1 MLIPWLEEL
10 EQNNSISKEAAAA
23 IYKDCSDLVEAS
35 FEKTAG
41 DEPEFLSGEEQA
53 DLFRGDTEGLLQY
66 TNTAHTLASKREDKE
81 RLRTIAELERAM
93 AQDQLAAAPIY
104 ERAEKNKA
112 IAERAGAIGAKY
124 NAAAKRLGFVEKG
137 IQTIMGPFGGFVEKG
152 TRPYRL
158 SSKANSTGNFLDR
171 AFHDSDIPKARA
183 RFEEILEIA
192 PSLAQ
197 DPLTMQRV
205 VANTLHSGL
214 SRDEKNYLR
223 QIQVSEGNTLW
234 DMGRINQSMLKGR
247 EGAMKGRLKK
257 ALGKSAAIRADH
269 LATVFEVIHEGIGG
283 NEKVAAGSLDTS
295 IQRVAS
301 TNASKYLKS
310 GLNPTL
316 GNVTA
321 NALKTLALVSSV
333 PLIAGGL
340 SGITR
345 TVMDYKRKKDLDKSL
360 KASYDYAMGGKD
372 DASREL
378 RDNRSKAESAFE
390 SLVHFAP
397 DVATQKGAAKAFL
410 YKMISVGGPDVGI
423 TSGDIKDLTDIQ
435 KNLTNSKGD
444 HPFVAGFGAAGKLTG
459 LSNITSSTISETTK
473 PFTQQSAEMAE
484 AHLSG
489 PGFVN
494 SL

>member
-35 FEKTAG
+35 LEKTAA
-41 DEPEFLSGEEQA
+41 DDPEFLSGKEQA
-53 DLFRGDTEGLLQY
+53 DLFKGDTEGLLRY
-66 TNTAHTLASKREDKE
+66 TNTTHTLAAKREE
-81 RLRTIAELERAM
+81 GRMAEAIATME
-93 AQDQLAAAPIY
+93 QAAAKDQRAAASDFL
-104 ERAEKNKA
+104 RAEKNRA
-112 IAERAGAIGAKY
+112 ISSRAGAIGQKY
-124 NAAAKRLGFVEKG
+124 NMKAKRFSFVENSIKN
-137 IQTIMGPFGGFVEKG
+137 IMGPAGTALEKG

-158 SSKANSTGNFLDR
+158 AAQAHTTGTFLDR
-171 AFHDSDIPKARA
+171 SFAEEDVPKARA
-183 RFEEILEIA
+183 RFEEIIEVA

-197 DPLTMQRV
+197 DPLTMQKMV
-205 VANTLHSGL
+205 SNTLHSGL
-214 SRDEKNYLR
+214 SKDDKNYLR
-223 QIQVSEGNTLW
+223 QMQVSEGNSLW
-234 DMGRINQSMLKGR
+234 DMGRINTTMLKAR
-247 EGAMKGRLKK
+247 EGGMTRRLKK

-283 NEKVAAGSLDTS
+283 NEKVAAQYVGA
-295 IQRVAS
+295 V
-301 TNASKYLKS
+301 K
-310 GLNPTL
+310 PTL
-316 GNVTA
+316 GNVSA
-321 NALKTLALVSSV
+321 NALKTLALVAAV

-340 SGITR
+340 SGVAR
-345 TVMDYKRKKDLDKSL
+345 TVMDYKKKNDLDKSL
-360 KASYDYAMGGKD
+360 KASYEHAMGGKD

-378 RDNRSKAESAFE
+378 RENRDKSQSAFE

-444 HPFVAGFGAAGKLTG
+444 HPFVAGFSAAGKLTG
-459 LSNITSSTISETTK
+459 LSNITSSTISDTAK

-484 AHLSG
+484 AHLQGS
-489 PGFVN
+489 GFVN